1 MTTGERIRIAREA
14 VPMTQKELSKAL
26 GVSESYIS
34 QYERNIRNPKQET
47 LQKIAAALEC
57 DYLWLLTG
65 SGQIDALRKVVE
77 HGLKEQIQA
86 SGLTDTVE
94 SLQHQLDSIFDPL
107 TKKSPITFKAESS
120 KIAAAI
126 AHTMREEDLMKAY
139 RRLNDAGQQKAVERV
154 EELTEIPKYQRE
166 ETPPAG
172 AVKPTE
178 DK

>member
-1 MTTGERIRIAREA
+1 MTIGERIKAARKA
-14 VPMTQKELSKAL
+14 ANMTQKKLAELA
-26 GVSESYIS
+26 GTATGTIQ
-34 QYERNIRNPKQET
+34 QYELGKRQPRIEQ
-47 LQKIAAALEC
+47 LQKIATALDC

-65 SGQIDALRKVVE
+65 SGEMASLRKVIE
-77 HGLKEQIQA
+77 DGFKKHMQD
-86 SGLTDTVE
+86 SGLTDTME
-94 SLQHQLDSIFDPL
+94 SFQHQLDSIFDPL

-139 RRLNDAGQQKAVERV
+139 RRLNEAGQQKAVERV
-154 EELTEIPKYQRE
+154 EELTEIPKYRRE

-172 AVKPTE
+172 AEKPTE